1 MLRSVLLAALFALAA
16 SAPAVASVA
25 SGGAVDFE
33 QPLPPTAAFAASG
46 DGPTATPAIAAPRPF
61 DLLGLRWR
69 GGEAH
74 VEARVQRADGRW
86 SRWQELPHAEDVA
99 AGSRRG
105 ETVTGPLWTGRAQ
118 RYQLRGAHD
127 TALPAGLRAHFVAV
141 ERSGATAPP
150 RPAKASVDAPAI
162 VPRSQWDPTG
172 SCAPRTPPRYG
183 RVDFS
188 VVHHTESL
196 TSYSRAQAPEVVL
209 GICRFHRN
217 GNGWLDIGYNLL
229 VDRFGTVYEG
239 RVGGVEQ
246 PVIGAHAGGWNSL
259 STGVAV
265 IGSFTGSRPPQAAQ
279 DALTQ
284 VLAWKLQLAGVPA
297 QGTIGEISPGGAEN
311 RWSSG
316 TRVAFQRI
324 AGHRDADHTDCPGG
338 AFYALLPR
346 LRGQTAN
353 QHEIAADLLTNSPV
367 GGVLSQGGPAAL
379 TGRLAL
385 AGGQRPVGAPLT
397 LQQRT
402 GEDWSDLDELRTRVD
417 GVWSASLPVTVNG
430 TYRVVS
436 DARGVAS
443 PGVRV
448 EVAAGVTARVSPQL
462 LRPGRTVT
470 LRGASTPAKER
481 VTVVVER
488 QTRRGAWRR
497 VRRLSLATDA
507 GSYETTL
514 VLAAP
519 GVHRFLVTTAAD
531 AANAA
536 GAAPVRTASVRRA
549 RRAR

>member
-1 MLRSVLLAALFALAA
+1 MLRSVLLAALFVLAA
-16 SAPAVASVA
+16 GAPAVAA
-25 SGGAVDFE
+25 AAPGGATDFE
-33 QPLPPTAAFAASG
+33 QPLPPTAASAASG
-46 DGPTATPAIAAPRPF
+46 EAPTATAEIAAPRPF

-86 SRWQELPHAEDVA
+86 SRWQELPQAEDVA
-99 AGSRRG
+99 AGARRG
-105 ETVTGPLWTGRAQ
+105 ESVTGPLWTGRAQ
-118 RYQLRGAHD
+118 RYQLRGAHGE
-127 TALPAGLRAHFVAV
+127 ALPADLRAHFVAV
-141 ERSGATAPP
+141 ERGGTTAP
-150 RPAKASVDAPAI
+150 RPAKASADAPAI

-196 TSYSRAQAPEVVL
+196 TGYSRAQAPAVVL

-239 RVGGVEQ
+239 RSGGVEQ
-246 PVIGAHAGGWNSL
+246 PVIGAHAGGWNGL

-311 RWSSG
+311 RWSAG
-316 TRVAFQRI
+316 TRVAFQRVS
-324 AGHRDADHTDCPGG
+324 GHRDADHTDCPGG

-346 LRGQTAN
+346 LRGQTAD
-353 QHEIAADLLTNSPV
+353 QHEITADQLTNSPV
-367 GGVLSQGGPAAL
+367 GGVLAQGGPAAL

-385 AGGQRPVGAPLT
+385 AGGHRPVGAALT

-402 GEDWSDLDELRTRVD
+402 GEGWSDLDELRTRVD
-417 GVWSASLPVTVNG
+417 GVWSTSLPVTVNG
-430 TYRVVS
+430 TYRVV
-436 DARGVAS
+436 APAHGGLAS

-448 EVAAGVTARVSPQL
+448 EVAAGVTAQVTPQL
-462 LRPGRTVT
+462 VRPGRAVA
-470 LRGASTPAKER
+470 LRGATTPAKER

-488 QTRRGAWRR
+488 QARRGAAWRR

-514 VLAAP
+514 PLTAR
-519 GVHRFLVTTAAD
+519 GVYRFLVTTPAD

-536 GAAPVRTASVRRA
+536 GAAPVRTASVRAA
-549 RRAR
+549 R